1 MSDSFDYDYDT
12 GSYTKNP
19 VQVTRYRQNIQRFR
33 DYGNVGQQSA
43 PISEGRLK
51 EGIQPGGYKFSPPS
65 AGVSADFYRDSRM
78 RDPNQPPLDTS
89 QISSLQYNR
98 LFFEKDDKGDGTG
111 TTSATQT
118 SSNAPRRR
126 FNAPRRETTAEG
138 VAVSRRG
145 LLGFGRRRTTVTPF
159 TPQQTQ
165 AIEQTRATREQRAS
179 AAPMQEPTRT
189 PAPRPLEPN
198 PIQRVEPSTPTA
210 RERTPIQQR
219 AIEQIQEQR
228 RVRQQ
233 RQSPQQPQQPQ
244 QQQQS
249 PVSQRLDEIFGRL
262 REGASAPAAAQS
274 STSRSKKRVSRSG
287 LGKVGKAIVKEAL
300 SNPQA
305 RGYLDQ

>member
-12 GSYTKNP
+12 GSYVKNP

-33 DYGNVGQQSA
+33 DYGNVGQPSA
-43 PISEGRLK
+43 PLSEGRLK
-51 EGIQPGGYKFSPPS
+51 EGIQPGGYQFSPPS
-65 AGVSADFYRDSRM
+65 AGVSPDFYRDSRM

-165 AIEQTRATREQRAS
+165 AIEQTRAAREQRAS

-189 PAPRPLEPN
+189 PAPRPIEPN
-198 PIQRVEPSTPTA
+198 PIQRVEPSTTTTQ
-210 RERTPIQQR
+210 REFTPVQQR
-219 AIEQIQEQR
+219 AIEAVQQR
-228 RVRQQ
+228 RAAA
-233 RQSPQQPQQPQ
+233 QQPAMQQ
-244 QQQQS
+244 
-249 PVSQRLDEIFGRL
+249 
-262 REGASAPAAAQS
+262 ATPAAAKS
-274 STSRSKKRVSRSG
+274 SGSRAKKRPSKSG
-287 LGKVGKAIVKEAL
+287 IGKFGRAILSEAL
-300 SNPQA
+300 PQA
-305 RGYLDQ
+305 RGYIDL